1 MTTKSLLSMEVGG
14 PRIDSTCFFDIPS
27 LTSSTF
33 AFVIRLPAWHPLNPR
48 RRTSSGAATNREN
61 ALTRDA
67 TKWTGRRF
75 IKSPVAFTHDE
86 VQTPQ
91 NRDQVADHAAGQKL

>member
-33 AFVIRLPAWHPLNPR
+33 ALVIRLPALHPLNAR
-48 RRTSSGAATNREN
+48 RRTSSAAATVREN
-61 ALTRDA
+61 VLKRDA
-67 TKWTGRRF
+67 PKCIGRRF
-75 IKSPVAFTHDE
+75 IKSPVAFTHHE

-91 NRDQVADHAAGQKL
+91 NRDHVADHAAG